1 MNIVVAVDWRDQSQ
15 SALQVVID
23 LYEPKELTLV
33 HAVNLGPLESY
44 PLAPLMDKEPYQEFE
59 NAKRRLMD
67 ETRQH
72 LKQIAV
78 RVQHDVPS
86 VKQVCE
92 AGGPV
97 SVILEA
103 IKSSATDLVVI
114 GNRGLTQF
122 AEFAMGSVSHLVLLH
137 AACATLVVKG
147 AQKTTQRV
155 VVAVK
160 GPDDAERIKT
170 WLLAHPFK
178 HPMELV
184 VLNVVPSALFAPFQG
199 QAGFDAWTQAATAT
213 AQRFVDPV
221 AASLNG
227 PHYAATGRVAIGDAA
242 DMIAREVGL
251 SDLLVVS
258 THGRTGVHR
267 LLFGSV
273 SHSVVHRVSGSVL
286 VVR

>member
-1 MNIVVAVDWRDQSQ
+1 MNIVVAADWRDQSR
-15 SALQVVID
+15 SALQEVVD
-23 LYEPKELTLV
+23 LYKPDVLTLV
-33 HAVNLGPLESY
+33 HAMNIGPLDSY

-59 NAKRRLMD
+59 RAKQQLID
-67 ETRQH
+67 KAG
-72 LKQIAV
+72 KQLQQLAAD
-78 RVQHDVPS
+78 VQQRVPS
-86 VKQVCE
+86 VKQVIE
-92 AGGPV
+92 TGNPA
-97 SVILEA
+97 SVILH
-103 IKSSATDLVVI
+103 ATESTAADLVVI
-114 GNRGLTQF
+114 GNRGLSQF

-137 AACATLVVKG
+137 ATCATLVVKG
-147 AQKTTQRV
+147 AQKATQRV

-160 GPDDAERIKT
+160 GPDDAERIKN

-178 HPMELV
+178 HPMELM
-184 VLNVVPSALFAPFQG
+184 VLNVVPSALFAPFQSER
-199 QAGFDAWTQAATAT
+199 GFDSWTQAATAT

-221 AASLNG
+221 AAALNG

-242 DMIAREVGL
+242 DMVAREVGL

-273 SHSVVHRVSGSVL
+273 SHSLVHRVSGSVL

>member
-1 MNIVVAVDWRDQSQ
+1 MNIVVAIDWRDQSQ
-15 SALQVVID
+15 SALQMIID

-33 HAVNLGPLESY
+33 HAVSLGPLESY

-59 NAKRRLMD
+59 NAKQRLMD

-72 LKQIAV
+72 LKQIAE
-78 RVQHDVPS
+78 RVPRDVPS

-97 SVILEA
+97 NVILEA
-103 IKSSATDLVVI
+103 IKSGATDLVVI

-137 AACATLVVKG
+137 ASCATLVVKG
-147 AQKTTQRV
+147 AKKTTQRV

-178 HPMELV
+178 HPMELL
-184 VLNVVPSALFAPFQG
+184 VLNVVPSAFFAPFQG

-213 AQRFVDPV
+213 AQRFVDPI
-221 AASLNG
+221 AAALNG

-242 DMIAREVGL
+242 DMVAREVGL

-273 SHSVVHRVSGSVL
+273 SHSLVHRVSGSVL

>member
-1 MNIVVAVDWRDQSQ
+1 MNIVVAADWRDQSR
-15 SALQVVID
+15 SALQEVVD
-23 LYEPKELTLV
+23 LYRPDVLTLV
-33 HAVNLGPLESY
+33 HAMSIGPLDSY

-59 NAKRRLMD
+59 RAKQRLID
-67 ETRQH
+67 KVG
-72 LKQIAV
+72 KQLQQLAAD
-78 RVQHDVPS
+78 VQEQVPS
-86 VKQVCE
+86 VKQVIE
-92 AGGPV
+92 AGNPA
-97 SVILEA
+97 SVILQ
-103 IKSSATDLVVI
+103 ATESTAADLVVI
-114 GNRGLTQF
+114 GNRGLSQF

-137 AACATLVVKG
+137 APCATLVVKG

-184 VLNVVPSALFAPFQG
+184 VLNVVPSAFFAPFQG

-213 AQRFVDPV
+213 AQRFVDPI
-221 AASLNG
+221 AAALNG
-227 PHYAATGRVAIGDAA
+227 PHYVATGRVAIGDAA
-242 DMIAREVGL
+242 DMVAREVGL

-273 SHSVVHRVSGSVL
+273 SHSLVHRVSGSVL

>member
-1 MNIVVAVDWRDQSQ
+1 MNIVVAADWRDQSR
-15 SALQVVID
+15 SALQEVVD
-23 LYEPKELTLV
+23 LYKPDVLTLV
-33 HAVNLGPLESY
+33 HAVNVGPLDSY

-59 NAKRRLMD
+59 RAKQQLID
-67 ETRQH
+67 KAGQQ
-72 LKQIAV
+72 LQQLAADV
-78 RVQHDVPS
+78 QQRVS
-86 VKQVCE
+86 LVKQVIE
-92 AGGPV
+92 AGNPA
-97 SVILEA
+97 SVILQ
-103 IKSSATDLVVI
+103 ATESTAADLVVI
-114 GNRGLTQF
+114 GNRGLSQF

-147 AQKTTQRV
+147 APKTTQRV
-155 VVAVK
+155 VVAAK

-178 HPMELV
+178 HPMKLV
-184 VLNVVPSALFAPFQG
+184 VLNVVPNALFAPFQSEG
-199 QAGFDAWTQAATAT
+199 SFDSWAQAATAT
-213 AQRFVDPV
+213 AQRFVDPI
-221 AASLNG
+221 AAALNG

-242 DMIAREVGL
+242 DMVAREVGL

-273 SHSVVHRVSGSVL
+273 SHSLVHRVSGSVL